1 MDKIFKLTAS
11 EYASMLGLTTF
22 AIRKRRLKG
31 LEENNFKFEN
41 VKYFYKAPER
51 DRPNIVEVTP
61 HNNPKFHGSQFRPLK
76 YKSQYNRK
84 KRRRNVAEGE
94 TNYHNA
100 RNGWQLE
107 QLNNMRKLAKLN
119 NELSA
124 DGLLEIKDD
133 IIAVA
138 KDRVQQRKKRE
149 AQSRA
154 EIHFQRTDEGQKLNY
169 LAHDRRLRDRESEQ
183 MSGRW
188 FNHDS
193 GQMEDFSPPKKKY
206 DYYG

>member
-1 MDKIFKLTAS
+1 
-11 EYASMLGLTTF
+11 
-22 AIRKRRLKG
+22 
-31 LEENNFKFEN
+31 
-41 VKYFYKAPER
+41 
-51 DRPNIVEVTP
+51 
-61 HNNPKFHGSQFRPLK
+61 
-76 YKSQYNRK
+76 
-84 KRRRNVAEGE
+84 
-94 TNYHNA
+94 
-100 RNGWQLE
+100 
-107 QLNNMRKLAKLN
+107 MRKLAKLN